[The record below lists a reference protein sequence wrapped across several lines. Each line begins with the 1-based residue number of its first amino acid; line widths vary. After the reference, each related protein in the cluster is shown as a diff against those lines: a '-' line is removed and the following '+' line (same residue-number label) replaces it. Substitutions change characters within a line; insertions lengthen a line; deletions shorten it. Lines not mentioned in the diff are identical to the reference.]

1 MGKNVNIFI
10 AFFTAIYGSVK
21 GRQPYDYCMDGRRE
35 SAYVEGRFTNEAP
48 VYSMA
53 RMLQEKG
60 EKIDYIYGFSTNDER
75 KENFEVQI
83 EGEEGKRPTYKN
95 QVEFFKIF
103 LKECC
108 PALEQTDFRFIDFE
122 YPTEHLDKECADQ
135 AIRAAAQIK
144 ADMHEEGFD
153 WSDCRLY
160 VDATGGIRA
169 ADMVLS
175 QIVQLLQHDG
185 MKVEKILYSDYQREK
200 DIPNR
205 IFNIAS
211 LTSLSRLIAGADAFV
226 RYGSSLALEEYF
238 DYDYESDAGRMN
250 ADGSDLNDGD
260 NLNYDYVS
268 DAGQETELSEPLRK
282 LLHAMHSYSD
292 VMQICQVN
300 EIKNVLVALK
310 HALDEFSQH
319 EIAED
324 SLKEKAFALMLDT
337 IRNAYEDILRYA
349 EDEEAALYY
358 EMIRWCLK
366 NGFTQ
371 QAMTLYVEWM
381 PVYLEEKRVF
391 YPTWREVM
399 EEEMADR
406 QDPSW
411 QKNVFAICTKELYA
425 LKRQEYCL
433 DRFKDALD
441 SMKTEEKDPLK
452 SLDREIFA
460 KGREELRFLIENKE
474 NIEKM
479 RKEKD
484 KVQYLERLPRL
495 KELYKM
501 IQEYPPKKKAM
512 VKDFA
517 ALLQCKAGWKET
529 CNALQ
534 KMGDEGQ
541 CKLYGLGKAL
551 SKADLPKNNNSTLEI
566 RVAEFEAMLDEGIVQ
581 TDFKR
586 ADVLDLVAD
595 YRTIRKTRNDI
606 NHAGNIKGAT
616 ASMNR
621 REVDGLIRRCLDRIE
636 NMGLGE
642 QR

>member
-1 MGKNVNIFI
+1 MGKSVNIFI
-10 AFFTAIYGSVK
+10 TFFSAMRTDGKAEVVK
-21 GRQPYDYCMDGRRE
+21 PAPYDYQVSDEWEAG
-35 SAYVEGRFTNEAP
+35 YVTGSFTNEAP
-48 VYSMA
+48 LYSIA
-53 RMLQEKG
+53 KMLG
-60 EKIDYIYGFSTNDER
+60 ERGEQIDYIYGFSTNDER
-75 KENFEVQI
+75 KPHFEVQVF
-83 EGEEGKRPTYKN
+83 GEAEKRPPYED
-95 QVEFFKIF
+95 QVEFFQKF
-103 LKECC
+103 MKERCKGL
-108 PALEQTDFRFIDFE
+108 AKTEFRFIDFV
-122 YPTEHLDKECADQ
+122 YPTADLDRECADQ
-135 AIRAAAQIK
+135 AIRAAAKIK
-144 ADMHEEGFD
+144 NDMKAQGFA

-160 VDATGGIRA
+160 VDVTGGIRA

-175 QIVQLLQHDG
+175 QIIQLLQHDG
-185 MKVEKILYSDYQREK
+185 MQVERILYSDYQREAA
-200 DIPNR
+200 IPNR
-205 IFNIAS
+205 LFNLTS
-211 LTSLSRLIAGADAFV
+211 FTSLSRLISGADAFV
-226 RYGSSLALEEYF
+226 RYGSSLTLEEYF
-238 DYDYESDAGRMN
+238 DYDYESDAGR
-250 ADGSDLNDGD
+250 S
-260 NLNYDYVS
+260 
-268 DAGQETELSEPLRK
+268 TELSEPLRK
-282 LLHAMHSYSD
+282 LLHAMHRYSD

-300 EIKNVLVALK
+300 EIKNVLVDLK
-310 HALDEFSQH
+310 RALDEFSQH
-319 EIAED
+319 TIVEE
-324 SLKEKAFALMLDT
+324 SLKERAFSLMLDT
-337 IRNAYEDILRYA
+337 IQSAYEDILRYA
-349 EDEEAALYY
+349 EGEEAALYY

-391 YPTWREVM
+391 YPAWREVM
-399 EEEMADR
+399 EEKMADR

-425 LKRQEYCL
+425 RKRQEYCL
-433 DRFKDALD
+433 DRFKEALD
-441 SMKTEEKDPLK
+441 GMKTEEKDPLK

-479 RKEKD
+479 REETD

-501 IQEYPPKKKAM
+501 IQEYPPKRKAI

-517 ALLQCKAGWKET
+517 ALLQRKAGWKET

-534 KMGDEGQ
+534 KMGDEGK
-541 CKLYGLGKAL
+541 CRLYGLGKAL

-566 RVAEFEAMLDEGIVQ
+566 RVAEFEAMLDEDIVQ

-621 REVDGLIRRCLDRIE
+621 REVDELIGRCLDRIE

>member
-10 AFFTAIYGSVK
+10 TFFTVIYGSK
-21 GRQPYDYCMDGRRE
+21 EKQTYNYCMDGRRE

-48 VYSMA
+48 IYSMA

-75 KENFEVQI
+75 KENFEIQI
-83 EGEEGKRPTYKN
+83 KGEEGNRPTYKN
-95 QVEFFKIF
+95 QVEFFQIF

-122 YPTEHLDKECADQ
+122 YPTEHLDKECANQ

-144 ADMHEEGFD
+144 ADMYEEGFD

-160 VDATGGIRA
+160 VDVTGGIRSA
-169 ADMVLS
+169 GMILS

-185 MKVEKILYSDYQREK
+185 MTVEKFLYSDFHTDET
-200 DIPNR
+200 PNR
-205 IFNIAS
+205 LFNIAS
-211 LTSLSRLIAGADAFV
+211 LASLSHLIAGADAFV

-238 DYDYESDAGRMN
+238 DYDYESDAGRMR
-250 ADGSDLNDGD
+250 
-260 NLNYDYVS
+260 
-268 DAGQETELSEPLRK
+268 TLSAPLRK

-479 RKEKD
+479 REEKD

-534 KMGDEGQ
+534 EMGAEGK
-541 CKLYGLGKAL
+541 CRLYSLGKAL

-621 REVDGLIRRCLDRIE
+621 REVDELIGRCLDRIE

>member
-10 AFFTAIYGSVK
+10 TFFTVIYGSK
-21 GRQPYDYCMDGRRE
+21 EKQTYNYCMDGRRE

-48 VYSMA
+48 IYSMA

-75 KENFEVQI
+75 KENFEIQI
-83 EGEEGKRPTYKN
+83 KGEEGKRPTYKN
-95 QVEFFKIF
+95 QVEFFQIF

-122 YPTEHLDKECADQ
+122 YPTEHLDKECANQ

-144 ADMHEEGFD
+144 ADMYEEGFD

-160 VDATGGIRA
+160 VDVTGGIRSA
-169 ADMVLS
+169 GMILS

-185 MKVEKILYSDYQREK
+185 MTVEKFLYSDFHT
-200 DIPNR
+200 DATPNR
-205 IFNIAS
+205 LFNIAS
-211 LTSLSRLIAGADAFV
+211 LASLSHLIAGADAFV
-226 RYGSSLALEEYF
+226 RYGNSLALEEYF
-238 DYDYESDAGRMN
+238 DYDYESDAGRM
-250 ADGSDLNDGD
+250 S
-260 NLNYDYVS
+260 
-268 DAGQETELSEPLRK
+268 TLSAPLRK

-300 EIKNVLVALK
+300 ELKNVLVALK

-349 EDEEAALYY
+349 EGEEAALYY

-479 RKEKD
+479 REEKD

-512 VKDFA
+512 AKDFA

-566 RVAEFEAMLDEGIVQ
+566 RVAEFEAMLDEGILQ

-621 REVDGLIRRCLDRIE
+621 REVDELIGRCLDRIE

>member
-1 MGKNVNIFI
+1 
-10 AFFTAIYGSVK
+10 
-21 GRQPYDYCMDGRRE
+21 
-35 SAYVEGRFTNEAP
+35 
-48 VYSMA
+48 
-53 RMLQEKG
+53 
-60 EKIDYIYGFSTNDER
+60 
-75 KENFEVQI
+75 
-83 EGEEGKRPTYKN
+83 
-95 QVEFFKIF
+95 
-103 LKECC
+103 
-108 PALEQTDFRFIDFE
+108 
-122 YPTEHLDKECADQ
+122 
-135 AIRAAAQIK
+135 
-144 ADMHEEGFD
+144 MH
-153 WSDCRLY
+153 R
-160 VDATGGIRA
+160 
-169 ADMVLS
+169 
-175 QIVQLLQHDG
+175 
-185 MKVEKILYSDYQREK
+185 
-200 DIPNR
+200 
-205 IFNIAS
+205 
-211 LTSLSRLIAGADAFV
+211 
-226 RYGSSLALEEYF
+226 
-238 DYDYESDAGRMN
+238 
-250 ADGSDLNDGD
+250 
-260 NLNYDYVS
+260 
-268 DAGQETELSEPLRK
+268 
-282 LLHAMHSYSD
+282 YSD
-292 VMQICQVN
+292 VMQICQVDA
-300 EIKNVLVALK
+300 IKSVLEDLK

-319 EIAED
+319 NIAAD
-324 SLKEKAFALMLDT
+324 SLKEKAFSLMLDT
-337 IRNAYEDILRYA
+337 IKKAYEDILKYA

-381 PVYLEEKRVF
+381 PVYLEEMRVF
-391 YPTWREVM
+391 YPAWREVM
-399 EEEMADR
+399 EEKMADR

-433 DRFKDALD
+433 DKFKKALD
-441 SMKTEEKDPLK
+441 RMKTEEKDPLK

-479 RKEKD
+479 CEEKD

-501 IQEYPPKKKAM
+501 IQEYPPPDKAM

-517 ALLQCKAGWKET
+517 ALLQRKAGWKET

-534 KMGDEGQ
+534 KMGDEGK
-541 CKLYGLGKAL
+541 CRLYGLGKAL

-566 RVAEFEAMLDEGIVQ
+566 RVAEFEAMLDEDIVQ

-621 REVDGLIRRCLDRIE
+621 REVDELIGRCLDRIE

>member
-10 AFFTAIYGSVK
+10 TFFTAIYGSK
-21 GRQPYDYCMDGRRE
+21 EKQTYDYCMDGRRE
-35 SAYVEGRFTNEAP
+35 STYVEGRFTNEAP
-48 VYSMA
+48 VYSIA

-75 KENFEVQI
+75 KENFEIQI
-83 EGEEGKRPTYKN
+83 KGEEGKRPTYKN
-95 QVEFFKIF
+95 QVDFFQIF

-144 ADMHEEGFD
+144 ADMHEQGFD
-153 WSDCRLY
+153 WSNCRLY
-160 VDATGGIRA
+160 VDVTGGIRSA
-169 ADMVLS
+169 GMILS

-185 MKVEKILYSDYQREK
+185 MTVEKFLYSDFHT
-200 DIPNR
+200 DATPNR
-205 IFNIAS
+205 LFNIAS
-211 LTSLSRLIAGADAFV
+211 LASLSHLIAGADAFV
-226 RYGSSLALEEYF
+226 RYGNSLALEEYF
-238 DYDYESDAGRMN
+238 DYDYESDAGRM
-250 ADGSDLNDGD
+250 S
-260 NLNYDYVS
+260 
-268 DAGQETELSEPLRK
+268 TLSAPLRK

-300 EIKNVLVALK
+300 ELKNVLVALK

-349 EDEEAALYY
+349 EGEEAALYY

-534 KMGDEGQ
+534 EMGAEGK
-541 CKLYGLGKAL
+541 CRLYSLGKAL
-551 SKADLPKNNNSTLEI
+551 SRADLPKNNNSTLEI

-621 REVDGLIRRCLDRIE
+621 REVDELIGRCLDRIE

>member
-10 AFFTAIYGSVK
+10 TFFTAIYGSK
-21 GRQPYDYCMDGRRE
+21 EKQTYNYCMDGRRE
-35 SAYVEGRFTNEAP
+35 SSYVEGRFTNEAP

-75 KENFEVQI
+75 KENFEIQI

-95 QVEFFKIF
+95 QVDFFQIF

-160 VDATGGIRA
+160 VDVTGGIRSA
-169 ADMVLS
+169 GMILS

-185 MKVEKILYSDYQREK
+185 MTVEKFLYSDFHT
-200 DIPNR
+200 DATPNR
-205 IFNIAS
+205 LFNIAS
-211 LTSLSRLIAGADAFV
+211 LASLSHLIAGADAFV
-226 RYGSSLALEEYF
+226 RYGNSLALEEYF
-238 DYDYESDAGRMN
+238 DYDYESDAGRM
-250 ADGSDLNDGD
+250 S
-260 NLNYDYVS
+260 
-268 DAGQETELSEPLRK
+268 TLSAPLRK

-300 EIKNVLVALK
+300 ELKNVLVALK

-349 EDEEAALYY
+349 EGEEAALYY

-399 EEEMADR
+399 EEKMADR

-411 QKNVFAICTKELYA
+411 QKNVFAICTKDLYA

-441 SMKTEEKDPLK
+441 GMKTEEKDPLK

-534 KMGDEGQ
+534 EMGAEGK
-541 CKLYGLGKAL
+541 CRLYSLGKAL
-551 SKADLPKNNNSTLEI
+551 SRADLPKNNNSTLEI

-581 TDFKR
+581 TDFKL

-621 REVDGLIRRCLDRIE
+621 REVDELIGRCLDRIE

>member
-10 AFFTAIYGSVK
+10 AFFTAIYGSK
-21 GRQPYDYCMDGRRE
+21 EKQTYDYCMDGRRE

-75 KENFEVQI
+75 KENFEIQI

-95 QVEFFKIF
+95 QVDFFQIF

-160 VDATGGIRA
+160 VDVTGGIRSA
-169 ADMVLS
+169 GMILS

-185 MKVEKILYSDYQREK
+185 MTVEKFLYSDFHT
-200 DIPNR
+200 DATPNR
-205 IFNIAS
+205 LFNIAS
-211 LTSLSRLIAGADAFV
+211 LASLSHLIAGADAFV

-238 DYDYESDAGRMN
+238 DYDYESDAGRMR
-250 ADGSDLNDGD
+250 
-260 NLNYDYVS
+260 
-268 DAGQETELSEPLRK
+268 TLSAPLRK

-349 EDEEAALYY
+349 EGEEAALYY

-399 EEEMADR
+399 EEKMFSSMY
-406 QDPSW
+406 PSW
-411 QKNVFAICTKELYA
+411 QKNVLDFCSKELY
-425 LKRQEYCL
+425 LSRQQRYCL
-433 DRFKDALD
+433 SQFYKAVKKMKAGEKNALSGLQGDIFEKGRTWLQFLLKHREDIESMCSAENMTQYIQSLPKLKQLYERIQPPRQKNQKVAKDFEAFLKSKAGFGNLCDALNGM
-441 SMKTEEKDPLK
+441 SKKD
-452 SLDREIFA
+452 RC
-460 KGREELRFLIENKE
+460 
-474 NIEKM
+474 
-479 RKEKD
+479 
-484 KVQYLERLPRL
+484 
-495 KELYKM
+495 
-501 IQEYPPKKKAM
+501 
-512 VKDFA
+512 DF
-517 ALLQCKAGWKET
+517 
-529 CNALQ
+529 
-534 KMGDEGQ
+534 
-541 CKLYGLGKAL
+541 YGLGKL
-551 SKADLPKNNNSTLEI
+551 WDEKTDLPTKSETAEE
-566 RVAEFEAMLDEGIVQ
+566 RVAEFKVLLDEGILR
-581 TDFKR
+581 TKYSLE
-586 ADVLDLVAD
+586 DVLMLVAD
-595 YRTIRKTRNDI
+595 YRTIRRTRNDI
-606 NHAGNIKGAT
+606 NHAGNIKISKAL
-616 ASMNR
+616 MNR

>member
-10 AFFTAIYGSVK
+10 TFFTAIYGSK
-21 GRQPYDYCMDGRRE
+21 EKQTYNYCMDGRRE

-75 KENFEVQI
+75 KENFEIQI

-95 QVEFFKIF
+95 QVDFFQIF

-160 VDATGGIRA
+160 VDVTGGIRSA
-169 ADMVLS
+169 GMILS

-185 MKVEKILYSDYQREK
+185 MTVEKFLYSDFHT
-200 DIPNR
+200 DATPNR
-205 IFNIAS
+205 LFNIAS
-211 LTSLSRLIAGADAFV
+211 LASLSHLIAGADAFV
-226 RYGSSLALEEYF
+226 RYGNSLALEEYF
-238 DYDYESDAGRMN
+238 DYDYESDAGRM
-250 ADGSDLNDGD
+250 S
-260 NLNYDYVS
+260 
-268 DAGQETELSEPLRK
+268 TLSAPLRK

-300 EIKNVLVALK
+300 ELKNVLVALK

-349 EDEEAALYY
+349 EGEEAALYY

-399 EEEMADR
+399 EEKMADR

-411 QKNVFAICTKELYA
+411 QKNVFAICTKDLYA

-441 SMKTEEKDPLK
+441 GMKTEEKDPLK

-534 KMGDEGQ
+534 EMGAEGK
-541 CKLYGLGKAL
+541 CRLYSLGKAL
-551 SKADLPKNNNSTLEI
+551 SRADLPKNNNSTLEI

-581 TDFKR
+581 TDFKL

-621 REVDGLIRRCLDRIE
+621 REVDELIGRCLDRIE

>member
-1 MGKNVNIFI
+1 MGRNVNIFI
-10 AFFTAIYGSVK
+10 TFFTVIYGSK
-21 GRQPYDYCMDGRRE
+21 EKQTYDYCMDGRRE

-95 QVEFFKIF
+95 QVEFFQIF

-108 PALEQTDFRFIDFE
+108 PTLEQTDFRFIDFE

-144 ADMHEEGFD
+144 ADMHEQGFD

-160 VDATGGIRA
+160 VDVTGGIRSA
-169 ADMVLS
+169 GMILS

-185 MKVEKILYSDYQREK
+185 MTVEKFLYSDFHT
-200 DIPNR
+200 DATPNR
-205 IFNIAS
+205 LFNIAS
-211 LTSLSRLIAGADAFV
+211 LASLSHLIAGADAFV

-238 DYDYESDAGRMN
+238 DYDYESDAGRMR
-250 ADGSDLNDGD
+250 
-260 NLNYDYVS
+260 
-268 DAGQETELSEPLRK
+268 TLSAPLRK

-349 EDEEAALYY
+349 EGEEAALYY

-391 YPTWREVM
+391 YPAWREVM
-399 EEEMADR
+399 KEQMFSSMY
-406 QDPSW
+406 PSW
-411 QKNVFAICTKELYA
+411 QKNVLDFCSKELY
-425 LKRQEYCL
+425 LSRQQRYCL
-433 DRFKDALD
+433 SQFYKAVEKMKAGEKNALSGLQGDIFEKGRTWLQFLLKHREDIESMCSAENMTQYIQSLPKLKQLYERIQPPRQKNQKVAKDFEAFLKSKAGFGNLCDALNGM
-441 SMKTEEKDPLK
+441 SKKD
-452 SLDREIFA
+452 RC
-460 KGREELRFLIENKE
+460 
-474 NIEKM
+474 
-479 RKEKD
+479 
-484 KVQYLERLPRL
+484 
-495 KELYKM
+495 
-501 IQEYPPKKKAM
+501 
-512 VKDFA
+512 DF
-517 ALLQCKAGWKET
+517 
-529 CNALQ
+529 
-534 KMGDEGQ
+534 
-541 CKLYGLGKAL
+541 YGLGKL
-551 SKADLPKNNNSTLEI
+551 WDEKTDLPTKSETAEE
-566 RVAEFEAMLDEGIVQ
+566 RVAEFKVLLDEGILR
-581 TDFKR
+581 TKYSLE
-586 ADVLDLVAD
+586 DVLMLVAD
-595 YRTIRKTRNDI
+595 YRTIRRTRNDI
-606 NHAGNIKGAT
+606 NHAGNIKISKAL
-616 ASMNR
+616 MNR

>member
-1 MGKNVNIFI
+1 MGRNVNIFI
-10 AFFTAIYGSVK
+10 TFFTVIYGSK
-21 GRQPYDYCMDGRRE
+21 EKQTYDYCMDGRRE

-60 EKIDYIYGFSTNDER
+60 EQIDYIYGFSTNDER
-75 KENFEVQI
+75 KENFEIQI
-83 EGEEGKRPTYKN
+83 KGEEGKRPTYKN
-95 QVEFFKIF
+95 QVEFFQIF

-108 PALEQTDFRFIDFE
+108 PTLEQTDFRFIDFE

-144 ADMHEEGFD
+144 ADMHEQGFD

-160 VDATGGIRA
+160 VDVTGGIRSA
-169 ADMVLS
+169 GMILS

-185 MKVEKILYSDYQREK
+185 MTVEKFLYSDFHT
-200 DIPNR
+200 DATPNR
-205 IFNIAS
+205 LFNIAS
-211 LTSLSRLIAGADAFV
+211 LASLSHLIAGADAFV

-238 DYDYESDAGRMN
+238 DYDYESDAGRMR
-250 ADGSDLNDGD
+250 
-260 NLNYDYVS
+260 
-268 DAGQETELSEPLRK
+268 TLSAPLRK

-349 EDEEAALYY
+349 EGEEAALYY

-399 EEEMADR
+399 KEQMFSSMY
-406 QDPSW
+406 PSW
-411 QKNVFAICTKELYA
+411 QKNVLDFCSKELY
-425 LKRQEYCL
+425 LSRQQRYCL
-433 DRFKDALD
+433 SQFYKAVEKMKAGEKNALSGLQGDIFEKGRTWLQFLLKHREDIESMCSAENMTQYIQSLPKLKQLYERIQPPRQKNQKVAKDFEAFLKSKAGFGNLCDALNGM
-441 SMKTEEKDPLK
+441 SKKD
-452 SLDREIFA
+452 RC
-460 KGREELRFLIENKE
+460 
-474 NIEKM
+474 
-479 RKEKD
+479 
-484 KVQYLERLPRL
+484 
-495 KELYKM
+495 
-501 IQEYPPKKKAM
+501 
-512 VKDFA
+512 DF
-517 ALLQCKAGWKET
+517 
-529 CNALQ
+529 
-534 KMGDEGQ
+534 
-541 CKLYGLGKAL
+541 YGLGKL
-551 SKADLPKNNNSTLEI
+551 WDEKTDLPTKSETAEE
-566 RVAEFEAMLDEGIVQ
+566 RVAEFKVLLDEGILR
-581 TDFKR
+581 TKYSLE
-586 ADVLDLVAD
+586 DVLMLVAD
-595 YRTIRKTRNDI
+595 YRTIRRTRNDI
-606 NHAGNIKGAT
+606 NHAGNIKISKAL
-616 ASMNR
+616 MNR

>member
-1 MGKNVNIFI
+1 MTMGKSVNIFI
-10 AFFTAIYGSVK
+10 TFFSVIYGDVPAS
-21 GRQPYDYCMDGRRE
+21 QAYAYCMDGKIE
-35 SAYVEGRFTNEAP
+35 KGYVTGSLTNEAP

-53 RMLQEKG
+53 KMLQEKG

-75 KENFEVQI
+75 TPHFEVKVF
-83 EGEEGKRPTYKN
+83 GEAEKRPPYKD
-95 QVEFFKIF
+95 QVDFFQSF
-103 LKECC
+103 MTERC
-108 PALEQTDFRFIDFE
+108 PALQKTVFRFIDFE
-122 YPTEHLDKECADQ
+122 YPTEELDRECVRQ
-135 AIRAAAQIK
+135 AIHAAERIK
-144 ADMHEEGFD
+144 KELKDAGHC

-160 VDATGGIRA
+160 VDVTGGIRSA
-169 ADMVLS
+169 GMILS

-185 MKVEKILYSDYQREK
+185 MTVEKILYSDYQKAEN
-200 DIPNR
+200 IPSR
-205 IFNIAS
+205 LFNITA
-211 LTSLSRLIAGADAFV
+211 LTSLSQLIAGANAFV
-226 RYGSSLALEEYF
+226 KYGSSLTLEEYF
-238 DYDYESDAGRMN
+238 DYDYENN
-250 ADGSDLNDGD
+250 ASGA
-260 NLNYDYVS
+260 Y
-268 DAGQETELSEPLRK
+268 ELSEPLKK
-282 LLHAMHSYSD
+282 LLHAMHRYSD
-292 VMQICQVN
+292 VMQICQVDA
-300 EIKNVLVALK
+300 IKSVLEDLK

-319 EIAED
+319 NIAAD
-324 SLKEKAFALMLDT
+324 SLKEKAFSLMLDT
-337 IRNAYEDILRYA
+337 IKKAYEDILKYA

-381 PVYLEEKRVF
+381 PVYLEEMRVF
-391 YPTWREVM
+391 YPAWREVM
-399 EEEMADR
+399 EEKMADR

-433 DRFKDALD
+433 DRFKEALER
-441 SMKTEEKDPLK
+441 MKTEEKDPLR

-479 RKEKD
+479 CEETD

-517 ALLQCKAGWKET
+517 ALLQRKAGWKET
-529 CNALQ
+529 CTALQ

-621 REVDGLIRRCLDRIE
+621 REVDELIGRCLDRIE

>member
-1 MGKNVNIFI
+1 MGKSVNIFI
-10 AFFTAIYGSVK
+10 TFFSVIYGDVK
-21 GRQPYDYCMDGRRE
+21 KSLEYDYCMDGKIE
-35 SAYVEGRFTNEAP
+35 TGYVTGRFTNEAP

-53 RMLQEKG
+53 KMLQEKG

-75 KENFEVQI
+75 TPHFEVKVF
-83 EGEEGKRPTYKN
+83 GETEKRPPYKN
-95 QVEFFKIF
+95 QVEFFQSF
-103 LKECC
+103 MKECC
-108 PALEQTDFRFIDFE
+108 STLAKTDFRFIDFE
-122 YPTEHLDKECADQ
+122 YPTEDLDRECVRQ
-135 AIRAAAQIK
+135 AIHAAERIK
-144 ADMHEEGFD
+144 KEMKDARHR

-160 VDATGGIRA
+160 VDVTGGIRSA
-169 ADMVLS
+169 GMILS

-185 MKVEKILYSDYQREK
+185 MTVEKFIYSDFHGEAQSGK
-200 DIPNR
+200 PPKNPNR
-205 IFNIAS
+205 LFNITA
-211 LTSLSRLIAGADAFV
+211 LTSLSQLIAGADAFV
-226 RYGSSLALEEYF
+226 KYGSSLTLEEYF
-238 DYDYESDAGRMN
+238 DYDYENN
-250 ADGSDLNDGD
+250 ASGA
-260 NLNYDYVS
+260 Y
-268 DAGQETELSEPLRK
+268 ELSEPLKK
-282 LLHAMHSYSD
+282 LLHAMHRYSD
-292 VMQICQVN
+292 VMQICQVDA
-300 EIKNVLVALK
+300 IKSVLEDLK

-319 EIAED
+319 SIAAD
-324 SLKEKAFALMLDT
+324 SLKEKAFSLMLDT
-337 IRNAYEDILRYA
+337 INSAYEDILKYA
-349 EDEEAALYY
+349 EGEEAALYY

-399 EEEMADR
+399 KEEMADR

-433 DRFKDALD
+433 DRFKDALER
-441 SMKTEEKDPLK
+441 MKTEEKDPLK

-479 RKEKD
+479 REEKD

-621 REVDGLIRRCLDRIE
+621 REVDELIGRCLDRIE

>member
-10 AFFTAIYGSVK
+10 TFFTVIYGSK
-21 GRQPYDYCMDGRRE
+21 EKQTYNYCMDGRRE

-48 VYSMA
+48 IYSMA

-75 KENFEVQI
+75 KENFEIQI
-83 EGEEGKRPTYKN
+83 KGEEGKRPTYKN
-95 QVEFFKIF
+95 QVEFFQIF

-122 YPTEHLDKECADQ
+122 YPTEHLDKECANQ

-144 ADMHEEGFD
+144 ADMYEEGFD

-160 VDATGGIRA
+160 VDVTGGIRSA
-169 ADMVLS
+169 GMILS

-185 MKVEKILYSDYQREK
+185 MTVEKFLYSDFHTDET
-200 DIPNR
+200 PNR
-205 IFNIAS
+205 LFNIAS
-211 LTSLSRLIAGADAFV
+211 LASLSHLIAGADAFV

-238 DYDYESDAGRMN
+238 DYDYESDAGR
-250 ADGSDLNDGD
+250 
-260 NLNYDYVS
+260 
-268 DAGQETELSEPLRK
+268 TRTLSAPLRK

-399 EEEMADR
+399 EKEMADR

-433 DRFKDALD
+433 NRFKEALD
-441 SMKTEEKDPLK
+441 RMKTEEKDPLK

-479 RKEKD
+479 REEKD

-529 CNALQ
+529 CNAL
-534 KMGDEGQ
+534 KTMGEEGQ
-541 CKLYGLGKAL
+541 CKLYSLGKAL
-551 SKADLPKNNNSTLEI
+551 SGADLPKNNNSTLEI

-621 REVDGLIRRCLDRIE
+621 REVDELIGRCLDRIE